1 MSERRESE
9 RLLELAE
16 TQYER
21 VRSAEADEKNA
32 LRSVRFFQVGVLLGL
47 LGVFGC
53 VYVLTLASPETSY
66 PLIGFWLVGLLW
78 NVRHLSKETKNLS
91 SQREQLSVER
101 HVLNEVLQLLRESEM
116 TFRTKEGWGVID
128 QAEFRIRLSRLPVG
142 VDVKPLDFEF
152 VSIRFPLLGSFE
164 LSKRPPRRGRTPS
177 EPPVLPPQTGVNPSR

>member
-1 MSERRESE
+1 VSERRESE

-21 VRSAEADEKNA
+21 VRRAEADEKNA
-32 LRSVRFFQVGVLLGL
+32 LRPVRFLQAVVVLVVLAVVG
-47 LGVFGC
+47 GVFL
-53 VYVLTLASPETSY
+53 LTWSPSAISY
-66 PLIGFWLVGLLW
+66 PVVGLGLVGLLL
-78 NVRHLSKETKNLS
+78 NARHLSKEMKNLS

-116 TFRTKEGWGVID
+116 TFRTKEGWSVID

-142 VDVKPLDFEF
+142 VDAKTLDFEF

-164 LSKRPPRRGRTPS
+164 LSKRAPRRGQDPS
-177 EPPVLPPQTGVNPSR
+177 EPPILPPQTGANPSR